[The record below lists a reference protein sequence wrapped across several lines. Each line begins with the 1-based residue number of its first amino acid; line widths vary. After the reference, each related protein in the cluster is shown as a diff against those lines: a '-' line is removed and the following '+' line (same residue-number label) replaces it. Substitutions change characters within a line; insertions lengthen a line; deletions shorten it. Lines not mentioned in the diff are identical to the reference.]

1 MHTMK
6 LATKALVGLLA
17 TTTLGCSLIPGFGG
31 QAPINPG
38 QSGLKPV
45 GWIYTTLY
53 SKNAVLEINNLQSR
67 AEKEPIIVPNG
78 PRAVAV
84 DPRGRGEFL
93 YVVCE
98 LGNTVAVVDRRN
110 RLVNR
115 SIDVGREPYGIALSS
130 VASGQTTIDRGFVSN
145 GADDTV
151 SVIDLKTQNVLQTV
165 NLRPPQGSTPGQTLP
180 TALRPQG
187 IAVNAAGTRAYVACK
202 GGQVV
207 VVEAATP
214 NATFSATRFIT
225 LTGSVAPQNIAI
237 NSEGTTER
245 VYVTDPQGNRLFD
258 INGSNPTNTADVREI
273 PDGPWGV
280 AVGRNPQSGKNDRLY
295 VTVKQG
301 GGALL
306 PLSLPDLNSTAP
318 GGAGV
323 SVEGREPTGVAVSP
337 LGDAVYVSLSGSNTV
352 TVFRRV
358 GNDLARP
365 EQFNIQQLSS
375 QFIAPTGD
383 IALGGFLFQ

>member
-1 MHTMK
+1 MK
-6 LATKALVGLLA
+6 LATKALIGLLA
-17 TTTLGCSLIPGFGG
+17 TTTLGCSLIPGLGG
-31 QAPINPG
+31 QAPIDPSK
-38 QSGLKPV
+38 SGLKPV

-151 SVIDLKTQNVLQTV
+151 SVIDLKTQSVLQTV
-165 NLRPPQGSTPGQTLP
+165 SLRPPQGSTPGQTVP

-187 IAVNAAGTRAYVACK
+187 IVVNAAGTRAYVACQ

-214 NATFSATRFIT
+214 NAQFSATRFIT

-237 NSEGTTER
+237 NSEGQTET
-245 VYVTDPQGNRLFD
+245 VYVTDPQGNRLFI
-258 INGSNPTNTADVREI
+258 INGSNPTNTADVRDI
-273 PDGPWGV
+273 PNGPWGV

-295 VTVKQG
+295 VSVKQG

-306 PLSLPDLNSTAP
+306 PLSLPDLTSIAQ